1 MKKSTIIAA
10 AFGAFIVLSMLAFYI
25 DAKNHEGKENKE
37 SELNRKEFKINDF
50 KVLVA
55 EKGAD
60 VHFIPN
66 DTAKLTAEI
75 EKDSVLRDKLYE
87 QRGDTLYVYAGKR
100 LYAYG
105 KSLKSVISR
114 NAEWIGI
121 HPYSTDTLKLNLQGS
136 EVYINFNDNNHKSE
150 YNYIEIS
157 ADNKA
162 QIWFRGNLT
171 VKKTSLKVKNTTVG
185 LYDGNFGEIDTKL
198 ENRSELKMGQVLNS
212 INTLRVDKDSTSQVS
227 Y

>member
-10 AFGAFIVLSMLAFYI
+10 AFGAFIVLSILVFYI
-25 DAKNHEGKENKE
+25 DAKNHEGKETKWC
-37 SELNRKEFKINDF
+37 ELNRKEFKINDF

-55 EKGAD
+55 EKGAE
-60 VHFIPN
+60 VHFIPS

-75 EKDSVLRDKLYE
+75 EKDSVLPDKLYT
-87 QRGDTLYVYAGKR
+87 QSNDTLYIYKGAR
-100 LYAYG
+100 LYAHG
-105 KSLKSVISR
+105 KSLKSIISHH
-114 NAEWIGI
+114 AKWIGI

-185 LYDGNFGEIDTKL
+185 LYDGNFGEIDAKL
-198 ENRSELKMGQVLNS
+198 ENRSELKIGQILNS
-212 INTLRVDKDSTSQVS
+212 ITTLRVDKDSTSQVG